1 MARYAF
7 YPAYNKVTHG
17 FKKGRG
23 LAQNGATAK
32 TAYRVTELSQNSPTA
47 FLLRPDRAQMEAIAQ
62 ELGLLDLRKL
72 TFAGELR
79 SEGRRD
85 WRLEAELGA
94 TVVQPCVVSLE
105 PVTTRL
111 DEPIRRLF
119 VADMPE
125 VPASEEMEMPEDDT
139 QEPLGTAIDLNA
151 VMIEAL
157 ALALP
162 DYPRRDD
169 AALEQTE
176 FTPPDAA
183 PIEEPERK
191 PFAALAELKQKLERD
206 D

>member
-17 FKKGRG
+17 FKKGSG
-23 LAQNGATAK
+23 LSQDHATAK
-32 TAYRVTELSQNSPTA
+32 TAYRVTELSHNTPTA
-47 FLLRPDRAQMEAIAQ
+47 FLLRPDRAQMEAIAE

-72 TFAGELR
+72 SFAGELR

-111 DEPIRRLF
+111 DVPISRLF
-119 VADMPE
+119 VADMPD
-125 VPASEEMEMPEDDT
+125 VPASEEMEMPEDAT
-139 QEPLGTAIDLNA
+139 QEPLGPVIDLNT
-151 VMIEAL
+151 VLIEAL
-157 ALALP
+157 TLALP
-162 DYPRRDD
+162 DYPRHED

-176 FTPPDAA
+176 FTPPGAA

-191 PFAALAELKQKLERD
+191 PFAALAGLKRKLDGD